1 MRNLMKVLVLNCGS
15 SSIKY
20 QFIDMNG
27 QVVLAEGIVEK
38 IGEDI
43 ALFTYKSPKYT
54 KKKREMVIENHE
66 HGLQLIIDSL
76 QDKTQGVIGDVSEI
90 DAVGHRLVHAGE
102 HYSDA
107 VIVTDHVIDVMR
119 ECISLAPLHNPANLK
134 GIAAV
139 KKDMPDVPQCGLFD
153 TAFHQSMPAHAYL
166 YPLPLEFYH
175 THKIRRYGFH
185 GTSHKY
191 VSLKAAEY
199 LGKNIEDLKIISCH
213 LGNGASITAIDRGKS
228 IDTSMGLTPLEGLM
242 MGTRCGDLDP
252 AIPIHMQQQLGLSVD
267 EVNSILNK
275 KSGMLGLSHISN
287 DMRTI
292 EDEILLRQNPAA
304 ILAHDVYCYRIKKYI
319 GAYFAA
325 MNGLDV
331 LIFTGGVGERMPI
344 MRAQVCE
351 NMQALG
357 INLDADANARFT
369 DEIELISPA
378 GSPVTVLKVPTN
390 EELMIAIE
398 TQRLLSK

>member
-1 MRNLMKVLVLNCGS
+1 MNILVLNCGS

-20 QFIDMNG
+20 QFINMKDQNVM
-27 QVVLAEGIVEK
+27 AEGIAER

-43 ALFTYKSPKYT
+43 ALFTYKSPAYT
-54 KKKREMVIENHE
+54 KKKREMVIEDHKQ
-66 HGLQLIIDSL
+66 GLQLIIDSL
-76 QDKTQGVIGDVSEI
+76 LDPAYGVIGSVREI

-107 VIVTDHVIDVMR
+107 VVVTDHVIDVMR

-134 GIAAV
+134 GIEAV
-139 KKDMPDVPQCGLFD
+139 KKNMPDVPQCGLFD
-153 TAFHQSMPAHAYL
+153 TAFHQTMPSQAYM

-191 VSLKAAEY
+191 VSMKAAEF
-199 LGKNIEDLKIISCH
+199 LGRDLASLKIISCH
-213 LGNGASITAIDRGKS
+213 LGNGASITAINGGKS
-228 IDTSMGLTPLEGLM
+228 VDTSMGLTPLEGLM

-252 AIPIHMQQQLGLSVD
+252 AIPIHMQTQLGLSVD

-287 DMRTI
+287 DMREI
-292 EDEILLRQNPAA
+292 EDEILLHSNPKA
-304 ILAHDVYCYRIKKYI
+304 IQAHDVYCYRIKKYI

-344 MRAQVCE
+344 MRAQVCADME
-351 NMQALG
+351 ALG
-357 INLDADANARFT
+357 ITLDPEPNALFN
-369 DEIELISPA
+369 DSIEVLNRPEGKVS
-378 GSPVTVLKVPTN
+378 VLKVPTN
-390 EELMIAIE
+390 EELMIALE
-398 TQRLLSK
+398 TQRLLTK

>member
-1 MRNLMKVLVLNCGS
+1 MNILVLNCGS

-20 QFIDMNG
+20 QFINMKDQNVM
-27 QVVLAEGIVEK
+27 AEGIAER

-43 ALFTYKSPKYT
+43 ALFTYKSPAYT
-54 KKKREMVIENHE
+54 KKKREMVIEDHE
-66 HGLQLIIDSL
+66 QGLQLIIDSL
-76 QDKTQGVIGDVSEI
+76 LDPAYGVIGSVREI

-107 VIVTDHVIDVMR
+107 VVVTDHVIDVMR

-134 GIAAV
+134 GIEAV
-139 KKDMPDVPQCGLFD
+139 KKNMPDVPQCGLFD
-153 TAFHQSMPAHAYL
+153 TAFHQTMPSQAYM

-191 VSLKAAEY
+191 VSMKAAEY
-199 LGKNIEDLKIISCH
+199 LGRDLASLKIISCH
-213 LGNGASITAIDRGKS
+213 LGNGASITAINGGKS
-228 IDTSMGLTPLEGLM
+228 VDTSMGLTPLEGLM

-252 AIPIHMQQQLGLSVD
+252 AIPIHMQTQLGLSVD

-287 DMRTI
+287 DMREI
-292 EDEILLRQNPAA
+292 EDEILLHSNPKA
-304 ILAHDVYCYRIKKYI
+304 IQAHDVYCYRIKKYI

-344 MRAQVCE
+344 MRAQVCADME
-351 NMQALG
+351 ALG
-357 INLDADANARFT
+357 ITLDPEPNALFN
-369 DEIELISPA
+369 DSIEVLNRPE
-378 GSPVTVLKVPTN
+378 GKVTVLKVPTN
-390 EELMIAIE
+390 EELMIALE
-398 TQRLLSK
+398 TQRLLTK

>member
-1 MRNLMKVLVLNCGS
+1 MNILVLNCGS

-20 QFIDMNG
+20 QFINMKDQNVM
-27 QVVLAEGIVEK
+27 AEGIAER

-43 ALFTYKSPKYT
+43 ALFTYKSPAYT
-54 KKKREMVIENHE
+54 KKKREMVIEDHE
-66 HGLQLIIDSL
+66 QGLQLIIDSL
-76 QDKTQGVIGDVSEI
+76 LDPAYGVIGSVREI

-134 GIAAV
+134 GIEAV
-139 KKDMPDVPQCGLFD
+139 KKNMPDVPQCGLFD
-153 TAFHQSMPAHAYL
+153 TAFHQTMPSQAYM
-166 YPLPLEFYH
+166 YPLPQEFYH

-191 VSLKAAEY
+191 VSIKAAEY
-199 LGKNIEDLKIISCH
+199 LDRDLASLKIISCH
-213 LGNGASITAIDRGKS
+213 LGNGASITAINGGKS
-228 IDTSMGLTPLEGLM
+228 VDTSMGLTPLEGLM

-252 AIPIHMQQQLGLSVD
+252 AIPIHMQTQLGLSVD

-287 DMRTI
+287 DMREI
-292 EDEILLRQNPAA
+292 EDEILLHSNPKA
-304 ILAHDVYCYRIKKYI
+304 IQAHDVYCYRIKKYI

-344 MRAQVCE
+344 MRAQVCADME
-351 NMQALG
+351 ALG
-357 INLDADANARFT
+357 ITLDPEPNALFN
-369 DEIELISPA
+369 DSIEVLNRPEGKVS
-378 GSPVTVLKVPTN
+378 VLKVPTN
-390 EELMIAIE
+390 EELMIALE
-398 TQRLLSK
+398 TQRLLTK